1 MSAVRTNSAEF
12 AAPQAVNAIQQ
23 RSLGVGLL
31 FGVASLIVALMPATR
46 EQFFHSYLL
55 GFMLWL
61 GISLGSM
68 AFLMI
73 QHLTGGKW
81 GMVIRRQLEAAMNT
95 LPLMAALF
103 IPLAAAGLPYLYN
116 GNHEQGG
123 GWGGGL
129 RPDAARKHRAQ
140 R

>member
-1 MSAVRTNSAEF
+1 M
-12 AAPQAVNAIQQ
+12 NAIQQ

-31 FGVASLIVALMPATR
+31 FGVASLIVALIPSTR

-95 LPLMAALF
+95 LPSARLTTSMAPSRSF
-103 IPLAAAGLPYLYN
+103 NTSPLI
-116 GNHEQGG
+116 
-123 GWGGGL
+123 GWESCPLGATASGVV
-129 RPDAARKHRAQ
+129 ARK
-140 R
+140 